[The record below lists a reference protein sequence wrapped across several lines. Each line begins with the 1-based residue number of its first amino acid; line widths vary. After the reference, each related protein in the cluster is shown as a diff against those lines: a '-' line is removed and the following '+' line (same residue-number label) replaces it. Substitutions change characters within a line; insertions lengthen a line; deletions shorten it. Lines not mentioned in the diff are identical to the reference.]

1 MKAKKTYKQL
11 KEHARNIAMDWL
23 QIASEQNMSYAELN
37 EAGDYFQ
44 KIGKRFGLLREFRE
58 NAIPC

>member
-1 MKAKKTYKQL
+1 MNKYQRAKERVRQKVIEWQL
-11 KEHARNIAMDWL
+11 TESCKNL
-23 QIASEQNMSYAELN
+23 SYGELATIG
-37 EAGDYFQ
+37 EYFH